1 MASLLS
7 IFDFIPVWV
16 TFLPI
21 AVCSVILLAVVI
33 ERLIFFR
40 IAQNSLASDLDNF
53 FAALSTG
60 GREKALGVAV
70 QSGSI
75 IVKTLSVFFQIPDG
89 HDPAVYFQFV
99 AEKTQRKIERYIA
112 VVSTIATISPMFG
125 LLGTIT
131 GMMKSFG
138 ALSKSGAS
146 SQELL
151 AAGIAEALLTT
162 AFGLIVAIPALIFH
176 NYLISKSSA
185 LVKELEIN
193 ANRLMQN
200 E

>member
-1 MASLLS
+1 
-7 IFDFIPVWV
+7 
-16 TFLPI
+16 
-21 AVCSVILLAVVI
+21 
-33 ERLIFFR
+33 
-40 IAQNSLASDLDNF
+40 
-53 FAALSTG
+53 
-60 GREKALGVAV
+60 
-70 QSGSI
+70 
-75 IVKTLSVFFQIPDG
+75 VFFQIPEG

>member
-1 MASLLS
+1 MGSLLS

-40 IAQNSLASDLDNF
+40 IAQSSLAFDLDKF

>member
-40 IAQNSLASDLDNF
+40 IAQNSLASDLDKF

>member
-1 MASLLS
+1 MGSLLS
-7 IFDFIPVWV
+7 IFDFIPAWV

-40 IAQNSLASDLDNF
+40 IAQNALASDLDKF

-60 GREKALGVAV
+60 GKEKALGVAV
-70 QSGSI
+70 QSSSI
-75 IVKTLSVFFQIPDG
+75 IVKSLSVFFQIPDG